1 MTVSKAFNLL
11 RPELILRIAQ
21 YADWRTVTRLQS
33 VCCRCRSA
41 LADDGNHHQRIVWRQ
56 CVCERWPWVQY
67 EDIDASWLAT
77 FRTWRRVYAYLRSVR
92 FVPSAAQVTGFYSSP
107 EFYRRLHIIPKERA
121 RFIKQPVV
129 TRTPALRAWRHGGDI
144 TGGPMALVEECALAD
159 EPLAEPRPGDLSECP
174 VTLASL
180 RPGIVA
186 GPAVWEAMVTVYT
199 RNDENGYGAL
209 IQGGVGGFLLG
220 VETLAGD
227 RWFFDVGAGDGLA
240 DESAY
245 GYGQT
250 LSARRKWVNPEAVY
264 EWNNYSPFTGPE
276 WAPNQ
281 LHLTLNLGAG
291 ELVLS
296 HKSQFKTLLERVATL
311 HDPDLAV
318 AAAAGPLCLFVGL
331 SGGTREEE
339 WSPEENFGEEPTPLG
354 RAWKNWSG
362 EQPQTYGDLAY
373 ATLDWLSLRDPG
385 KPLRRTPLGRPSLPY
400 GTISR
405 RRIPSPF
412 PLFPQFLPKLT

>member
-1 MTVSKAFNLL
+1 MASSKAFNLL
-11 RPELILRIAQ
+11 RPELTLRIAQ
-21 YADWRTVTRLQS
+21 FADWRTVSRLQR

-56 CVCERWPWVQY
+56 CVCARWPWVQY
-67 EDIDASWLAT
+67 EDINASWLAT

-92 FVPSAAQVTGFYSSP
+92 FVPSAARLTREYTTWSGP
-107 EFYRRLHIIPKERA
+107 GPGENAPYRYVREPA
-121 RFIKQPVV
+121 VS
-129 TRTPALRAWRHGGDI
+129 RTPALRASSYARDI
-144 TGGPMALVEECALAD
+144 PGAPMALVEECALAD
-159 EPLAEPRPGDLSECP
+159 EPLAEPRRGDLSECP

-186 GPAVWEAMVTVYT
+186 GPAVWEAMFTVYT
-199 RNDENGYGAL
+199 SSNGEFG
-209 IQGGVGGFLLG
+209 GGFLVG

-227 RWFFDVGAGDGLA
+227 RWFFDVGGLA

-250 LSARRKWVNPEAVY
+250 MSARRKWVDPENVY
-264 EWNNYSPFTGPE
+264 EWNNYSPFTGPL

-281 LHLTLNLGAG
+281 LHIALNLGAG

-296 HKSQFKTLLERVATL
+296 RKSQFEAQLKRVATL

-339 WSPEENFGEEPTPLG
+339 WSPEEDFGEEPTPLG

-373 ATLDWLSLRDPG
+373 ATLDRLSLRDPG
-385 KPLRRTPLGRPSLPY
+385 KPSRRAPLGRPSLPY
-400 GTISR
+400 GTTSR
-405 RRIPSPF
+405 RRIPSQF
-412 PLFPQFLPKLT
+412 PLFPQFLPKLI